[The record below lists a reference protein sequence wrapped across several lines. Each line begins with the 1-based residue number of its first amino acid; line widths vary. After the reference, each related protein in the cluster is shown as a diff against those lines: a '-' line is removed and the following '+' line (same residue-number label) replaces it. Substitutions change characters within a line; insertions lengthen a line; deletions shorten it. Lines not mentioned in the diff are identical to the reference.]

1 MQSPNLGDLSISVLG
16 PSAEQMLKANFQSF
30 NTCLLDISNS
40 QAMVQAW
47 GRQRDK
53 RDWVTLTSDGIKFE
67 WSC

>member
-1 MQSPNLGDLSISVLG
+1 MGDLSISVLG
-16 PSAEQMLKANFQSF
+16 PSAEQTLKATFQSL

-53 RDWVTLTSDGIKFE
+53 RDWVTLTSDGIKLE